1 MLFIILLLGITVQE
15 EVYTF
20 ELLGI
25 LVLELYTLL
34 LGILVQEKVYFH
46 LLGILVQEVHIQL
59 LGILAQE
66 LYIHLLGILVQEV
79 SYLALRSKSTR
90 QILVFHFTDHR

>member
-1 MLFIILLLGITVQE
+1 MLFIILLLGSTVQE
-15 EVYTF
+15 KVYIH
-20 ELLGI
+20 LLGI
-25 LVLELYTLL
+25 LVL
-34 LGILVQEKVYFH
+34 
-46 LLGILVQEVHIQL
+46 EVHIQL
-59 LGILAQE
+59 LGILVQELHIQLLGILVLE

>member
-25 LVLELYTLL
+25 LVLELYILL
-34 LGILVQEKVYFH
+34 LGITVQEEVYISE
-46 LLGILVQEVHIQL
+46 LLGIWVL
-59 LGILAQE
+59 E
-66 LYIHLLGILVQEV
+66 LYIHLLGKR
-79 SYLALRSKSTR
+79 AWR
-90 QILVFHFTDHR
+90 